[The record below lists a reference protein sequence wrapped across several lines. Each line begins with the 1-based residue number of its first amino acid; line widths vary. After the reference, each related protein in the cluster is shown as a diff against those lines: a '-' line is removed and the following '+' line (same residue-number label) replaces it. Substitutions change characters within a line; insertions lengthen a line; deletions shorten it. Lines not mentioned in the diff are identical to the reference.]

1 VLFTTNLTF
10 AEWSRL
16 LWNAKMTAALFDRL
30 NHHSYIVE
38 AGNES
43 YRFLHS
49 TKKAKS
55 QIKAR
60 EQSKKECIKEEEIE
74 QHSEE
79 PFQIISK
86 ELTFRAA
93 PYALGN

>member
-1 VLFTTNLTF
+1 
-10 AEWSRL
+10 
-16 LWNAKMTAALFDRL
+16 MM
-30 NHHSYIVE
+30 
-38 AGNES
+38 S

-74 QHSEE
+74 QQSEE

-86 ELTFRAA
+86 ELTLRATS
-93 PYALGN
+93 YALGNQVEKKKPEKCVT

>member
-1 VLFTTNLTF
+1 
-10 AEWSRL
+10 
-16 LWNAKMTAALFDRL
+16 MM
-30 NHHSYIVE
+30 
-38 AGNES
+38 S

-60 EQSKKECIKEEEIE
+60 EQSKKECIKEEKIA
-74 QHSEE
+74 QQSEE

-86 ELTFRAA
+86 ELTLWATS
-93 PYALGN
+93 YALGNQVEKKKAEKCVT